1 MHTERNTACNLALS
15 GLNSYRLHPFLSKT
29 HPVLIVPL
37 DFSRLQLL
45 LVDDNDFMR
54 DLYRQLLEAIGFDG
68 TNITEAA
75 DGSQALTLLQHRP
88 IDIVICDLNMKPMN
102 GKRFTRYIR
111 MNENTPDPYLPII
124 VCTGHAELIHIAHA
138 RDAGAN
144 EILRKPVS
152 AASLYA
158 RLQSVI
164 ETPRPFILSPNFI
177 GPDRR
182 RQDLPF
188 DGPDRRTQTIDL

>member
-1 MHTERNTACNLALS
+1 M
-15 GLNSYRLHPFLSKT
+15 
-29 HPVLIVPL
+29 PL

-54 DLYRQLLEAIGFDG
+54 DLYCQILEAIGFRKS
-68 TNITEAA
+68 NITTAA
-75 DGSQALTLLQHRP
+75 DGSEALARLREQR
-88 IDIVICDLNMKPMN
+88 IDLVICDLNMKPMN
-102 GKRFTRYIR
+102 GKKFTHYVR
-111 MNENTPDPYLPII
+111 MNEDSPDPYLPII
-124 VCTGHAELIHIAHA
+124 ICTGHAEMRHIAHA
-138 RDAGAN
+138 RDCGAN

-158 RLQSVI
+158 RLQSVV
-164 ETPRPFILSPNFI
+164 ESPRPFILSPNFV

-188 DGPDRRTQTIDL
+188 NGPDRRSQTIDL

>member
-1 MHTERNTACNLALS
+1 M
-15 GLNSYRLHPFLSKT
+15 
-29 HPVLIVPL
+29 PL

-54 DLYRQLLEAIGFDG
+54 DLYRQLLEAIGFAG
-68 TNITEAA
+68 SHITEAA
-75 DGSQALTLLQHRP
+75 DGSEALALLQRKP
-88 IDIVICDLNMKPMN
+88 IDLVICDLNMKPMN
-102 GKRFTRYIR
+102 GKKFTRYIR
-111 MNENTPDPYLPII
+111 MDESSPDPYLPII

-152 AASLYA
+152 AASLYS

-164 ETPRPFILSPNFI
+164 ETPRPFILSPTFV

-182 RQDLPF
+182 RQNLPF
-188 DGPDRRTQTIDL
+188 DGPDRRSQTIDL